1 MSYSYQIN
9 IKKQIID
16 PILKIKLHSCDL
28 IFIKNLLVD
37 RLNILNSHAVN
48 DFKDFSQK
56 LNKPKQSLQL
66 QALTVFISID
76 LFP

>member
-1 MSYSYQIN
+1 MRSN
-9 IKKQIID
+9 FHKK
-16 PILKIKLHSCDL
+16 H
-28 IFIKNLLVD
+28 LLVD
-37 RLNILNSHAVN
+37 RLNILNSDVVN

-56 LNKPKQSLQL
+56 LNKAKQSLQL

>member
-1 MSYSYQIN
+1 MWSN
-9 IKKQIID
+9 FHKK
-16 PILKIKLHSCDL
+16 H
-28 IFIKNLLVD
+28 LLVD
-37 RLNILNSHAVN
+37 RLNILNSNAAN

-66 QALTVFISID
+66 QALKVFISID